1 MKISIRKKILLAY
14 VIFLGISSLI
24 WARSYY
30 SQYILNQKIEIIG
43 LKHDLLNTVLE
54 ARRYEK
60 NYFLSYDTKNI
71 EEALAYILQAEQSL
85 RDILQKYKKY
95 TLAKNLDQTLYEL
108 VAYKTSVSNLLE
120 LRRKEHVDIPS
131 ETISTIRKQGR
142 FLTSELENIVKDE
155 SQFIQKLIAKLKAIH
170 LMALIPVFILSVLI
184 AVFLVFNVDRP
195 LKTIEEAISK
205 IASGD
210 FHDIPEIKTGDEF
223 ESLAISLNNM
233 ISELNQRNKQLVQ
246 AQRLASLGKLTS
258 GVAHELNNPL
268 NNISTSVQIL
278 IEEIEE
284 DDLEY
289 KKNLL
294 INAEKEVERGKEI
307 VRSLLEFSREQT
319 LALRQVNFRDLVD
332 SAIDHIRSQVS
343 DNIRI
348 HLDVP
353 ENIVASL
360 APERIERVLM
370 NLVINAVH
378 AIQDSGDII
387 IRAKNEFD
395 KQGFSFEVED
405 TGQGISPM
413 DIPKIFDPF
422 FSTKEVGKGSGLGL
436 SISYGIVKQHNG
448 SITVSSEEGKGST
461 FSCFLPF
468 NQIGQEAI

>member
-60 NYFLSYDTKNI
+60 NYFLSFDPKNV
-71 EEALAYILQAEQSL
+71 EEALAYIHQAEQSL

-95 TLAKNLDQTLYEL
+95 TLAKNLDQTLDEL
-108 VAYKTSVSNLLE
+108 VAYKSAFSGLLE
-120 LRRKEHVDIPS
+120 LHRNDHAASAPQ
-131 ETISTIRKQGR
+131 TIDAIRKRGR